1 MSERPL
7 AQPPSKS
14 LVIADSEPLISLARI
29 EQLPLLPTL
38 FGVVRIPEAVM
49 RELTQGAAEG
59 RPGAASI
66 QAASWIQVVRVDPTS
81 AAGYELL
88 VDAGEAAAI
97 ALAMSEG
104 GLLLMDD
111 DRGRRL
117 ALRLG
122 LAIKGTLGILV
133 LAKKQGHIASVR
145 PLLEA
150 LQKHGIRVAQK
161 LVEATLRE
169 VGE

>member
-1 MSERPL
+1 
-7 AQPPSKS
+7 
-14 LVIADSEPLISLARI
+14 V
-29 EQLPLLPTL
+29 
-38 FGVVRIPEAVM
+38 
-49 RELTQGAAEG
+49 TQGAAEG

-81 AAGYELL
+81 TAGYELL

-133 LAKKQGHIASVR
+133 FAKKQGHIASVR

-150 LQKHGIRVAQK
+150 LQKQGIRVAQR